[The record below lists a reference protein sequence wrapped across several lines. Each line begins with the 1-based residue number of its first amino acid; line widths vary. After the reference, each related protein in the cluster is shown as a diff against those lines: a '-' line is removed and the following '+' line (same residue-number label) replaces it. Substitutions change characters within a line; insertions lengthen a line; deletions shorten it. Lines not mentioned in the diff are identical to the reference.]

1 MSKYKALLKTI
12 ADAKPAF
19 TRVPNLGAGRHE
31 VILTKYSIRES
42 QQNMGTIMS
51 AEFFVP
57 GIGPRGWAWF
67 PNSQG
72 WAGTFSQSDAKAFL
86 EAIQVS
92 LGTDQSLDD
101 IADSLLGD
109 DQPGT
114 GVRLVAEV
122 WQVMNKDGSP
132 RLNQKRE
139 PIFNAKWF
147 PIEQSLEDVAATA
160 EKLPELMASVI
171 APTAAPAQT
180 SRAAAPA
187 QTAAP
192 AQQAAPAQTAA
203 APRTGLFG
211 RKP

>member
-1 MSKYKALLKTI
+1 MAENKYKALLKTI

-19 TRVPNLGAGRHE
+19 SRVPNLGAGRHE

-57 GIGPRGWAWF
+57 GVGPRGWAWF

-86 EAIQVS
+86 EAVQVS
-92 LGTDQSLDD
+92 LGTDQDLDEV
-101 IADSLLGD
+101 ADSLLSE

-114 GVRLVAEV
+114 GVRVIAEV
-122 WQVMNKDGSP
+122 WQVMNKDGSA

-147 PIEQSLEDVAATA
+147 PIEQTVDDVAKTRDL
-160 EKLPELMASVI
+160 LPSLMAAVI
-171 APTAAPAQT
+171 APVEAKAGQATPAKTESPAAQVQ
-180 SRAAAPA
+180 S
-187 QTAAP
+187 
-192 AQQAAPAQTAA
+192 TAA
-203 APRTGLFG
+203 AQPARTGLFG
-211 RKP
+211 RK